1 MDILADQ
8 TRTTRTG
15 TTGAPGERGE
25 ILLVDDSSS
34 ALSMLST
41 LLTEA
46 GYRVREAPSGELALM
61 TLRVRLPD
69 LVLLDVRMPNMD
81 GFEVCRCIKA
91 DRHTHSVTVIFLSA
105 QDDTADKVR
114 GLQVGAVDFITKTF
128 PHDEVFAR
136 LDTHIALSRVKK
148 ALELER
154 ANLEDRVRE
163 RTEQL
168 GLERVL
174 LRNVIDSGPDWIFV
188 TDRDHRYVM
197 VNQNMAKAMGY
208 AKGDDLVGK
217 LSCKDF
223 PRATCPKTAASDIC
237 DWHDDEQKVLSGQTV
252 FHPRERVVLPGGR
265 AVLFETH
272 KTPLRDGSGAA
283 YGVLCYRRDITQRLR
298 MEDET
303 KALEQALWQAKKMEA
318 VGQLAG
324 GIAHDFN
331 HLLSLILGYAQFAQT
346 ALANG
351 KTEKLNNYLTE
362 VLKAGAE
369 GQAVVGQ
376 LLAFSRT
383 DEQAKEAIDVGAI
396 VCEVVENLRP
406 ITGNDIELNLSVAV
420 GLPPLFIKSIQVKQ
434 ILTNLLLNA
443 RDALELLGSPGSSG
457 SCRKIDV
464 RLQREYFPAPQT
476 CASCRK
482 RFAADY
488 IILSVADNGPGMLPD
503 IIDKIFDPFFTTKE
517 VGKGAGL
524 GLPMVHGIT
533 HSVGGHISVV
543 SSPGAGSRLFI
554 CIPEECGLC

>member
-1 MDILADQ
+1 MDP
-8 TRTTRTG
+8 TSSSVKTV
-15 TTGAPGERGE
+15 APGERGE
-25 ILLVDDSSS
+25 ILLVDDSPS
-34 ALSMLST
+34 ALSLLST

-61 TLRVRLPD
+61 TLKVRLPE
-69 LVLLDVRMPNMD
+69 LVLLDVRMPDMD
-81 GFEVCRCIKA
+81 GFEVCRRIKA
-91 DRHTHSVTVIFLSA
+91 DALTHSLSVIFLSA

-136 LDTHIALSRVKK
+136 LDTHIALSRVKM
-148 ALELER
+148 ALERER

-168 GLERVL
+168 GLERAL

-197 VNQNMAKAMGY
+197 VNQNMANAMGY
-208 AKGDDLVGK
+208 VRGDDLIGK

-223 PRATCPKTAASDIC
+223 PRDTCPKIVSPDIC
-237 DWHDDEQKVLSGQTV
+237 DWHADEQRVLSGQTV
-252 FHPRERVVLPGGR
+252 FHLRERTVLHDGR
-265 AVLFETH
+265 TVLFETH
-272 KTPLRDGSGAA
+272 KTPLLDSSGTA

-298 MEDET
+298 MEDEA
-303 KALEQALWQAKKMEA
+303 KSLEQALWQAKKMEA

-351 KTEKLNNYLTE
+351 KLEKLNDFVLE
-362 VLKAGAE
+362 ILKAGAE
-369 GQAVVGQ
+369 GQGVVSQ

-383 DEQAKEAIDVGAI
+383 DEQANVAIDIGPI
-396 VCEVVENLRP
+396 VCEVVDRLRP
-406 ITGNDIELNLSVAV
+406 IMGSGIELTVSVEAS
-420 GLPPLFIKSIQVKQ
+420 LPPLLIKADQMKQ

-443 RDALELLGSPGSSG
+443 RDAQGTSGRIEVSVLRESLSP
-457 SCRKIDV
+457 
-464 RLQREYFPAPQT
+464 PQT

-482 RFAADY
+482 PFEGAH
-488 IILSVADNGPGMLPD
+488 IIVSVVDDGPGISPAIL
-503 IIDKIFDPFFTTKE
+503 DKIFDPFFTTKD

-524 GLPMVHGIT
+524 GLPMVHGIV
-533 HSVGGHISVV
+533 HSAGGHIRVESE
-543 SSPGAGSRLFI
+543 PGAGARLLV
-554 CIPEECGLC
+554 CIPV